1 MRSLSITAAFAAF
14 AAVGALGA
22 QQPQHATSFTVP
34 TWAYPNTSPPYR
46 AARGPFDD
54 TTPLHV
60 PNSDRSYTLAQIKDS
75 YGVPD
80 WFPSSHPEMP
90 KPVARGEGKKVPACG
105 FCHLPGGEGR
115 TENASLAGVSA
126 DYIIGQMKDWHAR
139 TRKEAIPTWS
149 FAKRMEDIADSVSDA
164 DLAIAAK
171 YFASIRPKPRVKVLE
186 RDTIQRVYQAS
197 GLYAL
202 HPDGGR
208 EALGD
213 RIIEITEDLERFEMR
228 DPQSGFIAY
237 VPMGSIARGKAI
249 AHAGGKNA
257 PNACATCHG
266 ENLQGKGPAPLLAGR
281 SPQYILRQLLAFKT
295 KARNSERSAPMQQV
309 TSGLTLDDMIAAA
322 AYAGS
327 VDPRRPEKRLEKA
340 NGKVE

>member
-1 MRSLSITAAFAAF
+1 MRSLSIAILFAGA
-14 AAVGALGA
+14 GALAA
-22 QQPQHATSFTVP
+22 QQAQHATAPFAVP
-34 TWAYPNTSPPYR
+34 AWAYPTTSPPYR
-46 AARGPFDD
+46 AARGPFDN

-60 PNSDRSYTLAQIKDS
+60 PNSDRGYTAAQIRNS
-75 YGVPD
+75 YAVPD
-80 WFPSSHPEMP
+80 WFPDSHPTMP
-90 KPVARGEGKKVPACG
+90 EPVARGEGKKVPACG

-115 TENASLAGVSA
+115 SENASLAGVSA
-126 DYIIGQMKDWHAR
+126 DYIIGQLKDWHAR

-164 DLAIAAK
+164 DLATAAK
-171 YFASIRPKPRVKVLE
+171 YFARIRPTPRVKVVE

-213 RIIEITEDLERFEMR
+213 RIIEITEDLERFELR

-237 VPMGSIARGKAI
+237 VPVGSVARGKSI
-249 AHAGGKNA
+249 AHAAGKKA
-257 PNACATCHG
+257 PTACVTCHG

-281 SPQYILRQLLAFKT
+281 SPAYLLRQLLAFKT
-295 KARNSERSAPMQQV
+295 KSRNSARSAPMQQV
-309 TSGLTLDDMIAAA
+309 TAGLTLDDMISAA

-327 VDPRRPEKRLEKA
+327 VNPRR
-340 NGKVE
+340 